1 MTAPCSSCPRRPCL
15 DPCYELEEWMDGS
28 HESDLPWY
36 ALAQVTGWT
45 PEDSDRLASVLD
57 EADKAGA

>member
-1 MTAPCSSCPRRPCL
+1 
-15 DPCYELEEWMDGS
+15 MDGS